1 MLNTQ
6 QRIILDLP
14 TTLADLFEYLTSCDD
29 LALIEDGVVGQGGAG
44 KIRVSDILMS
54 YMTVHDIMHLRMV
67 CKSTAQ
73 IATPDVQNRAIQAGN
88 MDDSI
93 RVNYWIART
102 PFFEVIN
109 ELKRNH
115 PPQSVFTNVFEEIQN
130 RLKESP
136 LNSKLQHQILVDLQR
151 TKNPITEVM
160 FT

>member
-1 MLNTQ
+1 MFGETLMLNTQ

-29 LALIEDGVVGQGGAG
+29 LALIEGEGGQGRESMPTTV
-44 KIRVSDILMS
+44 KVSDILMS

-73 IATPDVQNRAIQAGN
+73 IATPDIQNRAIQAGN

-130 RLKESP
+130 RLKETP
-136 LNSKLQHQILVDLQR
+136 LNSKLQH
-151 TKNPITEVM
+151 
-160 FT
+160 

>member
-1 MLNTQ
+1 MFGETLMLNTQ

-29 LALIEDGVVGQGGAG
+29 LALIEDRGGQGRAG
-44 KIRVSDILMS
+44 MPTAVRVSDILMS

-93 RVNYWIART
+93 RVNYWIAGT

-130 RLKESP
+130 RLKETP
-136 LNSKLQHQILVDLQR
+136 LNSKLQH
-151 TKNPITEVM
+151 
-160 FT
+160 